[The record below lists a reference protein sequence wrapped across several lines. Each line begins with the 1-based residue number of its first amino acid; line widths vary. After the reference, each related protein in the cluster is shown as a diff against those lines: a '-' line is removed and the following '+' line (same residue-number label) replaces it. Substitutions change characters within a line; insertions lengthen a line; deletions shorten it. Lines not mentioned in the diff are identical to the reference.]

1 MTPQCAY
8 TRRATAVDHFL
19 SQADNNSSIGVAYF
33 YFDYKTKST
42 SRDVISSLLKQLCL
56 LRRSIPRTLQQIYE
70 KYREDHI
77 STSSETLKARKGPE
91 TGEIFAALLDVASKF
106 DKAYICI
113 DGKAPDLNEPLKL
126 IVARTR

>member
-1 MTPQCAY
+1 MSPQCTY
-8 TRRATAVDHFL
+8 IRRATAVDHFL
-19 SQADNNSSIGVAYF
+19 LQADNNSSIGVAYF

-91 TGEIFAALLDVASKF
+91 TGEIFAALLDVASEF

-113 DGKAPDLNEPLKL
+113 DGKD
-126 IVARTR
+126 TRPN